1 VGERGGVR
9 IFTSKLKL
17 KVMTRNEVKKFRS
30 EFEQAVAKLSKKY
43 NGKISLGTI
52 RYDKDGLRSTMKLQL
67 GIEQISDPTSLAVG
81 SKVKINHR
89 KAPGTWTISKIN
101 RKTVIVEQDGRQVKS
116 SMSLLV
122 AA

>member
-1 VGERGGVR
+1 MGPWGGVR
-9 IFTSKLKL
+9 IFTVKLKL
-17 KVMTRNEVKKFRS
+17 KVMTYS
-30 EFEQAVAKLSKKY
+30 ELK
-43 NGKISLGTI
+43 SLGLDLAQLKQLKRNVVMLIEDAVYEDI
-52 RYDKDGLRSTMKLQL
+52 RQFR
-67 GIEQISDPTSLAVG
+67 IG

-101 RKTVIVEQDGRQVKS
+101 RKTVIVEQDGRKVKS

>member
-1 VGERGGVR
+1 MGPRGGVR

-17 KVMTRNEVKKFRS
+17 KVMTYS
-30 EFEQAVAKLSKKY
+30 ELK
-43 NGKISLGTI
+43 SLGL
-52 RYDKDGLRSTMKLQL
+52 DLAQL
-67 GIEQISDPTSLAVG
+67 KQLKRNAQMLIEDMAIENVSSMRVG

-101 RKTVIVEQDGRQVKS
+101 RKTVVVEQDGRRVKS
-116 SMSLLV
+116 HMSLLV